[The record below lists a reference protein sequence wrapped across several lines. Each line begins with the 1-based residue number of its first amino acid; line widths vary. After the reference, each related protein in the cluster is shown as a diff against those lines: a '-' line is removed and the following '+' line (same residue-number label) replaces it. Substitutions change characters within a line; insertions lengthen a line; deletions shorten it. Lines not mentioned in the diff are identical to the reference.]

1 MTHAPGWSGI
11 QSRSV
16 VRRRREARSACMAAL
31 EWDWAALSERCSVV
45 SGVEASDDCLTTSL
59 DCGCGEECSLIYIKV
74 SIQPRRNR
82 FAACDRFGLL
92 ELLEL
97 LNCWVAELGGL
108 IAGLLDWAG

>member
-16 VRRRREARSACMAAL
+16 VRRRREVRSACMAVV
-31 EWDWAALSERCSVV
+31 EGDWAALSERCSVV

-74 SIQPRRNR
+74 SIQPRLQQIRRGQQIR
-82 FAACDRFGLL
+82 FAGI
-92 ELLEL
+92 
-97 LNCWVAELGGL
+97 AE
-108 IAGLLDWAG
+108 LLDWAG